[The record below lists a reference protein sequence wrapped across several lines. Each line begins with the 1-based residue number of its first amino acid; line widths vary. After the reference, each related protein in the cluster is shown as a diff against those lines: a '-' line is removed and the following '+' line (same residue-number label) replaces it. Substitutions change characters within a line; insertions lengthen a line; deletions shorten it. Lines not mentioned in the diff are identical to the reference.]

1 VIRRPVRST
10 ARPQHRDVVVV
21 GAGPAGL
28 GVAAVLGALG
38 IHDVEVLDRAGIGAS
53 FRAWPRGTRL
63 ITPSFPSNGFGAP
76 DLNAITVDT
85 APSLS
90 LQTEHPT
97 GPQYAGYL
105 EFVAEHHDIEV
116 AAPVEVT
123 DVSPERGGRLRV
135 HTDDG
140 DRVARAVVW
149 AAGELPYVAT
159 PGIVGAEHAVHSST
173 VRAWEAVHGEHVVV
187 VGGYESGVDAACH
200 LVDLGRHV
208 TVLDPDAPWRSLDT
222 DPSLSLS
229 PVTLERLRDALGT
242 GRLALVDDARVEGI
256 HTAEAGFTVAAADG
270 RRWHCDGPP
279 LLATGF
285 RSSLDI
291 VRDRFAFDEHGVV
304 VTEEADESTVV
315 PGLYLAGPMLV
326 HRGLSFCFIYKFRQR
341 FAVVARGVAG
351 RLGVDAAPLEWLRPH
366 GFLLDD
372 LDCCDVSCAC

>member
-159 PGIVGAEHAVHSST
+159 TGIVGAEHAVHSST

-270 RRWHCDGPP
+270 RRSRPGSGP
-279 LLATGF
+279 ASTSSVTASRSTSTGSWSP
-285 RSSLDI
+285 RRPTSPPWCPGCTS
-291 VRDRFAFDEHGVV
+291 RARCW
-304 VTEEADESTVV
+304 STVASASASSTSSASGSRWS
-315 PGLYLAGPMLV
+315 PGA
-326 HRGLSFCFIYKFRQR
+326 
-341 FAVVARGVAG
+341 
-351 RLGVDAAPLEWLRPH
+351 
-366 GFLLDD
+366 
-372 LDCCDVSCAC
+372 